1 MLKILNMLNIVI
13 GYFILLL
20 YFKSIMGLLNFALK
34 LIQPVRISYLF
45 ALEVVQNTN
54 IAIGMGVIEAYLF
67 EIDLMYVQHQ
77 GIKQTKGRG
86 IQKWPYRKI
95 LSDIIENRI
104 VELSLNHIFLILFG
118 LIQLVELGE
127 FN

>member
-1 MLKILNMLNIVI
+1 
-13 GYFILLL
+13 
-20 YFKSIMGLLNFALK
+20 MGLVNFTLK

-77 GIKQTKGRG
+77 GIKQIKQTKGRG
-86 IQKWPYRKI
+86 IQKWPCRKYFQI
-95 LSDIIENRI
+95 S
-104 VELSLNHIFLILFG
+104 
-118 LIQLVELGE
+118 
-127 FN
+127 